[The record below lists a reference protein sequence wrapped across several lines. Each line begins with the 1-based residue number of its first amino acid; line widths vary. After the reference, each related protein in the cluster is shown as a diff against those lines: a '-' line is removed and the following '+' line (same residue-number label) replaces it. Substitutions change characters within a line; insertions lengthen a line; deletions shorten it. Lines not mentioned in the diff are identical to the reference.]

1 LASIAA
7 NFRNEVTATVLWLR
21 ESGIDAR
28 CFKVIPY
35 GFGEELFVD
44 IQPVIPT
51 PEAADFMIGMA
62 AKETEAR
69 GTQGE
74 QKSRHKLRH
83 DYWKMALD
91 ALKEAGVTL
100 YQNISTSKDHWLSA
114 GSGLR
119 ACPYTLIYG
128 KSEIRVQF
136 AFERADAEENKWLFD
151 NLFHQQDEIEAAFGD
166 QIEWLRLND
175 KKASRLQYAM
185 ACDGYDRERWPEY
198 IAWHVEHIQKW
209 EKALRGPIAELNQA
223 LKARGAS
230 E

>member
-1 LASIAA
+1 
-7 NFRNEVTATVLWLR
+7 VLGR
-21 ESGIDAR
+21 DCGHA
-28 CFKVIPY
+28 
-35 GFGEELFVD
+35 
-44 IQPVIPT
+44 
-51 PEAADFMIGMA
+51 
-62 AKETEAR
+62 
-69 GTQGE
+69 
-74 QKSRHKLRH
+74 
-83 DYWKMALD
+83 
-91 ALKEAGVTL
+91 
-100 YQNISTSKDHWLSA
+100 
-114 GSGLR
+114 
-119 ACPYTLIYG
+119 PYTLIYG

-136 AFERADAEENKWLFD
+136 AFERADAEENKWFFD

-166 QIEWLRLND
+166 KIEWLRLDD